1 MGLSFPV
8 IVILLLLLGF
18 VFCLLLFL
26 KKRRGAFELNKM
38 KSLLSSSHKSERNN
52 LKRTADLLHDKLQ
65 GDLIAIK
72 NFLFIYSRLENENDK
87 AEVMAKLQATL
98 DISIKN
104 TSRVSHQLM
113 PPFLE
118 KEGFVKAVEYYFETQ
133 NKLTNVHFSIQKSE
147 PFLVSEEKAYE
158 LFRIVEIFC
167 LQTIEDGSASKFMLV
182 LNENQIELSDNGNTL
197 SIDIASQFSQKSV
210 FLSLPSRLNLVDGEL
225 KQITV
230 LKGNRFVLKF

>member
-1 MGLSFPV
+1 MGLSFPL
-8 IVILLLLLGF
+8 IVILLLLLCF
-18 VFCLLLFL
+18 AICFFLFL
-26 KKRRGAFELNKM
+26 KKRSAFELKKM
-38 KSLLSSSHKSERNN
+38 KSLLSSTHKSERNN

-87 AEVMAKLQATL
+87 AEVMDNLQSTL
-98 DISIKN
+98 DMSIKN
-104 TSRVSHQLM
+104 ASRLSHQLM